1 MEFPNKLLLCQC
13 VAYFLGLL
21 LSLLV
26 VVPLAENGSRFG
38 DRCLLFSEASWRQEN
53 ATGGSSVISRFVVG
67 AWGPP
72 AGCHFCT
79 FVGVFTLIF
88 SAAQAWRTFFY
99 LCKGHDDTLLSA
111 FLNLVLSC
119 SVLFLTIVASV
130 MVSVGFSLW
139 CDEVTDHGRMPNSCE
154 EMQSMNLHLD
164 VDTSSFYIHF
174 RVAQFGLWSIWVVWA
189 VLGVL
194 AFLKVYRNYKRKEL
208 ARCLA
213 REKEL
218 LLDHSARRRPD
229 QEQQQ
234 EAPSVFI

>member
-99 LCKGHDDTLLSA
+99 LCKGHDDA
-111 FLNLVLSC
+111 
-119 SVLFLTIVASV
+119 LTWSV

-174 RVAQFGLWSIWVVWA
+174 RVAQVSLKFQP
-189 VLGVL
+189 VL
-194 AFLKVYRNYKRKEL
+194 ACTTPSPFLRI
-208 ARCLA
+208 
-213 REKEL
+213 
-218 LLDHSARRRPD
+218 
-229 QEQQQ
+229 Q
-234 EAPSVFI
+234 